1 MILPCIISVTIM
13 SSSSG
18 LQRRRGVHTTGVD
31 DDTGEGGVHEKRVSA
46 IEKVSGSGS
55 ISTYDSKRG
64 HRLAYDPRDL
74 ADENEEQTYPRI
86 TLMEEVLLLGL
97 KDTQGYLSFW
107 NDKLSFAL
115 RGCILMELAL
125 RGRIR
130 VMSGAEQKRRD
141 VGERT
146 IELMNAKLTN
156 DPLLDETIRHIQS
169 SSPTSVAEWMDLL
182 SGETWN
188 MMRLSMQLKQVR
200 ERLCKG
206 LVEKGILRTEKRNFL
221 LFDMPTHPIA
231 DMSVKDAVRRRV
243 YAITSAQ
250 SIHAESLY
258 KEENSAGGRVSL
270 PVTRTM
276 CMVTTALC
284 ADVLENVLQHLPLQ
298 AQEIATQHVE
308 HLVEEFSQWPMA
320 PQTSGGGIPPQGSMD
335 AMLARPI
342 NSSRSSVSKK
352 GRQKMG
358 VSIEDLTKAMRHE
371 YDTGAHESAYEVI
384 AAVLSV
390 FLQMDAIV

>member
-1 MILPCIISVTIM
+1 
-13 SSSSG
+13 
-18 LQRRRGVHTTGVD
+18 
-31 DDTGEGGVHEKRVSA
+31 
-46 IEKVSGSGS
+46 
-55 ISTYDSKRG
+55 
-64 HRLAYDPRDL
+64 
-74 ADENEEQTYPRI
+74 
-86 TLMEEVLLLGL
+86 
-97 KDTQGYLSFW
+97 
-107 NDKLSFAL
+107 
-115 RGCILMELAL
+115 MELAL

-284 ADVLENVLQHLPLQ
+284 ANVLENVLQHLPLQ